1 MRSAH
6 ARLPNRL
13 AQAGRLDWAAALSAL
28 ADADSLIAIGR
39 GPTLAIAR
47 EAALKLKET
56 CELHAEAFSAAEF
69 RHGPIAL
76 ISGSL
81 PILAFNPWDDAA
93 ASVTGLVADLRRKG
107 ARVLV
112 AEPGS
117 PQSDRLPVLAPD
129 HPDADAIC
137 MIQSFYG
144 LLVKLAAQRGTDAD
158 QPRHLQKVTR
168 TR

>member
-1 MRSAH
+1 
-6 ARLPNRL
+6 
-13 AQAGRLDWAAALSAL
+13 
-28 ADADSLIAIGR
+28 
-39 GPTLAIAR
+39 
-47 EAALKLKET
+47 
-56 CELHAEAFSAAEF
+56 
-69 RHGPIAL
+69 
-76 ISGSL
+76 L

-93 ASVTGLVADLRRKG
+93 ASLTGLVADLRRTG

-117 PQSDRLPVLAPD
+117 PQNDRLPVLAPD

-158 QPRHLQKVTR
+158 RPRHLQKVTR